1 MSAALVRALLERA
14 KSSLRSPGQPPLH
27 LLIGNEAADADSLV
41 ATLAHACYLAS
52 TAPPGAPAELL
63 VPVLACPR
71 AGLPLRR
78 EASVILAKWLGA
90 GAAEALGL
98 FADELGGLAPPP
110 AAALTLLDHN
120 SLRGPLA
127 ALQWGPCV
135 RAILDHHV
143 DEGAHAHVAGRAR
156 AIDFDAAAQRGVG
169 STCSLVALNLLGA
182 AAEEAAAGGQGRG
195 SSGSVLDAPL
205 AEALLSVIALDTIN
219 MLPAKATDKD
229 AAAVAGLQGV
239 LQAAAAAAAAA
250 TAASGAGAGAAPP
263 TVASLFEHLN
273 SLRSDRQWWLSL
285 EPAAALGLDYKG
297 FDYGSSSSSS
307 GSSGGG
313 GGGVLGTCALMVGAV
328 DFFQGGG
335 GGALEARRLL
345 AAQAFARERGCA
357 LLVVMS
363 QVVAPAVAREVLLV
377 PAGGG
382 AALARAVAQALTG
395 PLGARFELEAVPLQG
410 APEGCAALRQRNL
423 AHTRKTLAP
432 FLVGVLNSM

>member
-1 MSAALVRALLERA
+1 MSAALVRSLLERA
-14 KSSLRSPGQPPLH
+14 KGALRAPAAQPPLH

-41 ATLAHACYLAS
+41 STLAHACFLAAAQPGA
-52 TAPPGAPAELL
+52 APPAEQQLL
-63 VPVLACPR
+63 APVLACPR

-90 GAAEALGL
+90 GAAEALGV
-98 FADELGGLAPPP
+98 FADELGGLAPR
-110 AAALTLLDHN
+110 AGDALTLLDHN

-135 RAILDHHV
+135 SAILDHHA
-143 DEGAHAHVAGRAR
+143 DEGAHAHVEGRAR
-156 AIDFDAAAQRGVG
+156 AIDFDPAAQRGVG

-182 AAEEAAAGGQGRG
+182 RAAGGGG
-195 SSGSVLDAPL
+195 GVLDAPL

-219 MLPAKATDKD
+219 MLPAKATDRD

-239 LQAAAAAAAAA
+239 LQEAAAAA
-250 TAASGAGAGAAPP
+250 AGAGAAPVP
-263 TVASLFEHLN
+263 TVASLFAHLN

-297 FDYGSSSSSS
+297 FDC
-307 GSSGGG
+307 SGGG
-313 GGGVLGTCALMVGAV
+313 ALGTCALMVGAV
-328 DFFQGGG
+328 DFFQGGA
-335 GGALEARRLL
+335 GGALDARRLQ
-345 AAQAFARERGCA
+345 AAQAFALERGCA

-377 PAGGG
+377 PAGAGG
-382 AALARAVAQALTG
+382 QALARAVARALTG
-395 PLGARFELEAVPLQG
+395 PLGAHFELQALPLQG
-410 APEGCAALRQRNL
+410 APPECAAFQQRNL

-432 FLVGVLNSM
+432 FLVRVISSMQGSELESEVK